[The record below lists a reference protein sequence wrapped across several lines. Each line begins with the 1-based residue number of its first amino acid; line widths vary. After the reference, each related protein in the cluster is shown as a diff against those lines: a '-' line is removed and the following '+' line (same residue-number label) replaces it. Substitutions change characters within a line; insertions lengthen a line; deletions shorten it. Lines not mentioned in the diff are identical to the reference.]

1 MIRVLFVGSG
11 TTFREKVQLPKA
23 EAVLASYNTQHR
35 HLNLGCSATVH
46 NKNNALVARAV
57 RVTRQQEARIA
68 VQHFVSQPE
77 MVRATANALVCW
89 IETDRGKTVDGY
101 DDDRQTGMGSHI
113 LCFLRSEGIRNVVV
127 VLTRGGDSYTGTD
140 FLRRW
145 NVSKMCIFNMSGP
158 HLN

>member
-57 RVTRQQEARIA
+57 RVTRQVLVVFFLQA
-68 VQHFVSQPE
+68 VEHDVIVHRPTFHVKNFFMP
-77 MVRATANALVCW
+77 
-89 IETDRGKTVDGY
+89 
-101 DDDRQTGMGSHI
+101 
-113 LCFLRSEGIRNVVV
+113 
-127 VLTRGGDSYTGTD
+127 
-140 FLRRW
+140 
-145 NVSKMCIFNMSGP
+145 
-158 HLN
+158 